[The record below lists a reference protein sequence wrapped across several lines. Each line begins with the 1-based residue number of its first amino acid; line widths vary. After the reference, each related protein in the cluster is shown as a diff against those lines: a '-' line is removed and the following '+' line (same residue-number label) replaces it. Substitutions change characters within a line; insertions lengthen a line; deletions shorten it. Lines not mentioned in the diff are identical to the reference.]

1 MKAGSQCRR
10 LVVGELTLDGR
21 SQKPVEELIWDGK
34 SYKAV
39 DLGGQMGG
47 RHIAVARRAR
57 NRKMEG
63 RWGEDTR
70 MDRIQGDFL
79 GPQAVHPH

>member
-1 MKAGSQCRR
+1 M
-10 LVVGELTLDGR
+10 DGR
-21 SQKPVEELIWDGK
+21 
-34 SYKAV
+34 
-39 DLGGQMGG
+39 
-47 RHIAVARRAR
+47 HTAVAHRAR

-63 RWGEDTR
+63 RWGEGEENTR

>member
-1 MKAGSQCRR
+1 M
-10 LVVGELTLDGR
+10 DGR
-21 SQKPVEELIWDGK
+21 N
-34 SYKAV
+34 
-39 DLGGQMGG
+39 
-47 RHIAVARRAR
+47 IAVAHQAR

-63 RWGEDTR
+63 HLGEEDTR